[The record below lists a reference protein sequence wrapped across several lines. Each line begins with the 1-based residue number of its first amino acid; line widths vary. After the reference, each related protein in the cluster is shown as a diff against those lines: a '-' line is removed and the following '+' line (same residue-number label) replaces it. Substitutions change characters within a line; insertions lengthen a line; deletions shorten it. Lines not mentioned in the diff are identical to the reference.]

1 MCIGLSLLECES
13 NVFPKCSYG
22 KALSEA
28 GVGLGKLQDPE
39 GYGLWLIHDL
49 SF

>member
-1 MCIGLSLLECES
+1 MCIGLNRLECES

-28 GVGLGKLQDPE
+28 GVGLGNRQDRE
-39 GYGLWLIHDL
+39 GYGLRLIHGL
-49 SF
+49 